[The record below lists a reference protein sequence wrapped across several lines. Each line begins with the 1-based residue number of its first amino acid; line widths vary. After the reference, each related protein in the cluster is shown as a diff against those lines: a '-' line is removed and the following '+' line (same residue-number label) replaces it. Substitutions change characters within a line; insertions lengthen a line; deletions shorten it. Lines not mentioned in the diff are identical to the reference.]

1 MKRIKDQKEKKPEPS
16 PVMRTC
22 FSMAEFAESF
32 GVARSTA
39 YLWISSGLLRTFR
52 VGRRRF
58 ISVEEANQL
67 AARLTDQGK

>member
-1 MKRIKDQKEKKPEPS
+1 
-16 PVMRTC
+16 
-22 FSMAEFAESF
+22 
-32 GVARSTA
+32 VARSTA

>member
-1 MKRIKDQKEKKPEPS
+1 MKRIKDKHEKKPEQS

-22 FSMAEFAESF
+22 FSMAEFAESY

-39 YLWISSGLLRTFR
+39 YLWVSSGLLRTFC

-58 ISVEEANQL
+58 VAVDEANQL
-67 AARLTDQGK
+67 AARLTEQGK